1 LASQARGGV
10 GLQFIEFAKRYGA
23 RFALRGVSLAIAPGE
38 CVALVGPNG
47 SGKTTLLKAAALLI
61 RPTAGRLQ
69 FSSAGAQGPNSHDDS
84 CVIKRYIGF
93 VSHSTLLYDDL
104 TAEENLVLFA
114 RLYGLDAPEECA
126 RTALDPAGLAARGKD
141 LVRNFSRGM
150 RQRLAIARALLAGPK
165 LLLLDEPS
173 SGLDHSGQQWLG
185 AVLANLAA
193 AGSTV
198 LMSTHGAGEASA
210 CVRRAIRLLAGSIA
224 EDSAVSGDPRAMLAA
239 ALAAHQE
246 A

>member
-1 LASQARGGV
+1 LGV
-10 GLQFIEFAKRYGA
+10 EFVQFTKRYGA
-23 RFALRGVSLAIAPGE
+23 RFALRKVSLSITPGE

-61 RPTAGRLQ
+61 RPTSGRVEFSDAGTNGAGRHWHEEPD
-69 FSSAGAQGPNSHDDS
+69 A
-84 CVIKRYIGF
+84 IKGYLGF

-114 RLYGLDAPEECA
+114 RLYGLDSPDERA
-126 RTALDPAGLAARGKD
+126 RAALEPAGLAARSGD

-173 SGLDHSGQQWLG
+173 TGLDRAGQQWLG
-185 AVLANLAA
+185 AALANLAA
-193 AGSTV
+193 AGCTV
-198 LMSTHGAGEASA
+198 LMSTHGAGEANA
-210 CVRRAIRLLAGSIA
+210 FVTRAIRMLGGSIA
-224 EDSAVSGDPRAMLAA
+224 EDSAISGDARAMLAA